1 MNEIILFTS
10 NDCLYCSIAEKKLK
24 EVIDEYGDLFEL
36 KLKNVEHE
44 DMEASVTVLPTIII
58 GKKKFE
64 GVLEKDQIH
73 TALFSS

>member
-10 NDCLYCSIAEKKLK
+10 DDCLYCSTAKKKLE
-24 EVIDEYGDLFEL
+24 EVINEYGGLFEL
-36 KLKNVEHE
+36 KLKNIEQE
-44 DMEASVTVLPTIII
+44 NSESPVTVLPTVII